1 MARSGTWRF
10 LAGTFLLL
18 VWLPAAAAVSPAAP
32 AAKPT
37 KPRELSAAERA
48 AVELAAAYL
57 HQGPEAWLPRL
68 QKSSPLGRLPA
79 QEARQEI
86 LARVGPPEGS
96 TWHLVTPGPLFD
108 DKTAVFAIDYASGL
122 DETLI
127 LRLVD
132 QGGWKIAA
140 VRTSIDRAGSRAAP
154 WRTGEAAAAPARES
168 QDETA
173 DGASLSG
180 RVSWGGALAA
190 VAALILGGLG
200 AWLGLRKGRRP
211 LAIAAACGAAVA
223 IALGAWGTWGLGS
236 RPAPP
241 PAEADAGRAAP
252 GAEALVRVGELSS
265 LRAALTT
272 GADAAEIDRLLG
284 MAPARPEL
292 RDVRDLWKAE
302 HLFATA
308 DLNAVETLL
317 GRFPSP
323 APYPAAD
330 LLRARL
336 AFRRL
341 QREGIGKAYE
351 RAIDNG
357 LDHDG
362 LRLESVVA
370 QGLTDDVIGAEVA
383 VDLMVEMGSRSA
395 HAWYAAAEVALGE
408 DRLDEAERLLR
419 AAWQL
424 EPVRRQELF
433 AEPAIAALAARP
445 AIFPLFELGSPE
457 EPRVP
462 PAGARRPI
470 ALPAGTSAATCG
482 QSLRLMVGSAELL
495 VPGGALLAPDDAVL
509 EDAEAWSRHGE
520 ARAMAALPSLMASAA
535 AGESLS
541 PRRLRL
547 SEEAGGVLAE
557 QNRWQELISLTEAV
571 SRQVESSPA
580 ILVRLRARALR
591 QVGRKD
597 EARALLMRLAGSDI
611 ANRRPTPGTLFE
623 LAELFAAAGEYET
636 AIKLSRK
643 ADSQL
648 PVPRGELRRRQMEL
662 DKELS
667 ASYAT
672 YSSAHFDV
680 RYPEATGETYAR
692 GIALVLEEERTRLLR
707 WIPNPG
713 KARIEVHLF
722 PLQQFFGTFGS
733 EYVIGLYDGKVRVP
747 FADLQSL
754 HPELVQILSHEVA
767 HAMIAGAT
775 RDQAPHW
782 LQEGLA
788 QHVEMGVGRINPLPD
803 LARTGR
809 ALSFPTLEPI
819 LSGFAEP
826 QLVDLGYAEAAWSLH
841 FIESRFGVKAIH
853 GLLAAF
859 AAGST
864 TGQALQQVTRLSP
877 AGLDR
882 ELWRWGTSEAP
893 QSWSLDVRRYDL
905 DYESKLLREQ
915 GRSREN
921 GPAAAAV
928 VGEKT
933 TEEPAD
939 ELVEGREDEIRR
951 KMNKWYGRY
960 TQRAAGV
967 KQALKPLVEPRRPG
981 APPVDPALCDSLVA
995 EASRALAE
1003 LPLWT
1008 CPDSNVNRTLR
1019 GAFQTFVEIGKS
1031 CQQRRPKEMAAL
1043 IAHANEQLAR
1053 AAQLLEPYGMTP

>member
-1 MARSGTWRF
+1 MAEYRIWRRLESVRPLRRYRPF
-10 LAGTFLLL
+10 LAATFLLL
-18 VWLPAAAAVSPAAP
+18 ASLPAPAAP
-32 AAKPT
+32 AARTP

-68 QKSSPLGRLPA
+68 HKSSPLGRLPA
-79 QEARQEI
+79 REARQEI

-96 TWHLVTPGPLFD
+96 TWHLATPGPTFD
-108 DKTAVFAIDYASGL
+108 GQTAIFAIDYASGL

-132 QGGWKIAA
+132 QGGWKISEI
-140 VRTSIDRAGSRAAP
+140 RTSIDRAASRMAP
-154 WRTGEAAAAPARES
+154 ARIEEASTAPARENPGGI
-168 QDETA
+168 A
-173 DGASLSG
+173 DIASFSVL
-180 RVSWGGALAA
+180 VSWGGA
-190 VAALILGGLG
+190 VFALILGGLG
-200 AWLGLRKGRRP
+200 AWFWLRKGKRP
-211 LAIAAACGAAVA
+211 LAITAAACGAAAA
-223 IALGAWGTWGLGS
+223 IALGAWGLRS
-236 RPAPP
+236 RSTPP
-241 PAEADAGRAAP
+241 SSEADAGRAAP
-252 GAEALVRVGELSS
+252 EAEAFVRVGELGS
-265 LRAALTT
+265 LRAALTA

-284 MAPARPEL
+284 MAPKRQEL

-302 HLFATA
+302 YLFSTA
-308 DLNAVETLL
+308 DLSAVETLL
-317 GRFPSP
+317 DRFPWP
-323 APYPAAD
+323 ARYPAAD

-351 RAIDNG
+351 RAINNG

-362 LRLESVVA
+362 VLLESVVA
-370 QGLTDDVIGAEVA
+370 QALTDDSLGAQVA
-383 VDLMVEMGSRSA
+383 VELMVEMGSRSA
-395 HAWYAAAEVALGE
+395 HTWYAGAEVALGE
-408 DRLDEAERLLR
+408 ERLEEAERRLR
-419 AAWQL
+419 TAWQL
-424 EPVRRQELF
+424 EPIRRQDLF
-433 AEPAIAALAARP
+433 TEPATTALAARP
-445 AIFPLFELGSPE
+445 AIFPLFKLGSPE
-457 EPRVP
+457 EPRVS

-482 QSLRLMVGSAELL
+482 QSLRLIVGSAELL
-495 VPGGALLAPDDAVL
+495 VPGGALLAPDGTVV
-509 EDAEAWSRHGE
+509 EDAEAWSRHSE
-520 ARAMAALPSLMASAA
+520 AKAMAALPSLMASAA

-541 PRRLRL
+541 PLRLRL

-557 QNRWQELISLTEAV
+557 QNRWHELITLTEAV
-571 SRQVESSPA
+571 SRRVESSPA
-580 ILVRLRARALR
+580 ILVHLRARALR

-597 EARALLMRLAGSDI
+597 EARALLVRLAGSDI

-636 AIKLSRK
+636 AIKLSKK

-648 PVPRGELRRRQMEL
+648 PVPRGERRRRQLEL

-667 ASYAT
+667 SSYAV

-680 RYPEATGETYAR
+680 RYPQATSETYAR
-692 GIALVLEEERTRLLR
+692 GIALVLEEERTRLRR

-713 KARIEVHLF
+713 TARIEVHLF
-722 PLQQFFGTFGS
+722 PLQQFFSTFGS
-733 EYVIGLYDGKVRVP
+733 EYVIGVYDGKVRVP
-747 FADLQSL
+747 FAELQSL
-754 HPELVQILSHEVA
+754 HPELVQVLSHELA

-788 QHVEMGVGRINPLPD
+788 QHVEMGTGRINPLPD

-826 QLVDLGYAEAAWSLH
+826 QLVELGYAEAAWSLH

-859 AAGST
+859 AAGRT
-864 TGQALQQVTRLSP
+864 TEQAVQQVTRLSP
-877 AGLDR
+877 AELDR
-882 ELWRWGTSEAP
+882 ALWRWGTSEAP
-893 QSWSLDVRRYDL
+893 QSWSLNVRRYDL
-905 DYESKLLREQ
+905 DYASKLLREQ

-921 GPAAAAV
+921 GPATAAAV
-928 VGEKT
+928 A
-933 TEEPAD
+933 EEPAD
-939 ELVEGREDEIRR
+939 ELVEGREEEIRR

-960 TQRAAGV
+960 TERTAGV
-967 KQALKPLVEPRRPG
+967 KRALKPFVDAYSRPG
-981 APPVDPALCDSLVA
+981 APPVNSSMCAPLLA

-1003 LPLWT
+1003 LPLWNS
-1008 CPDSNVNRTLR
+1008 PDGNVNRTLR
-1019 GAFQTFVEIGKS
+1019 GAYQTFVQIGTS
-1031 CQQRRPKEMAAL
+1031 CQQARPKEIAPL
-1043 IAHANEQLAR
+1043 IARANEQLAS

>member
-1 MARSGTWRF
+1 MVGRRHRLF
-10 LAGTFLLL
+10 LAGMFLLL
-18 VWLPAAAAVSPAAP
+18 AWPSAAP
-32 AAKPT
+32 AAKTP

-68 QKSSPLGRLPA
+68 QKSSPLGRLPVR
-79 QEARQEI
+79 EARQEI

-96 TWHLVTPGPLFD
+96 TWHLATPGPTFD
-108 DKTAVFAIDYASGL
+108 EQTAIFAIDYASGL
-122 DETLI
+122 GETLI

-132 QGGWKIAA
+132 QGGWKISEI
-140 VRTSIDRAGSRAAP
+140 RTSIDRAGWRAAP
-154 WRTGEAAAAPARES
+154 RRIAEAATAPARES
-168 QDETA
+168 QGETA
-173 DGASLSG
+173 D
-180 RVSWGGALAA
+180 VALAA
-190 VAALILGGLG
+190 GAALILGGLG
-200 AWLGLRKGRRP
+200 AWLCLRKGRRP
-211 LAIAAACGAAVA
+211 LAMAAVACGAAVA
-223 IALGAWGTWGLGS
+223 VSLGAWGLRS
-236 RPAPP
+236 RSVPP
-241 PAEADAGRAAP
+241 PAEGDAGRAAP

-265 LRAALTT
+265 LRAALTA

-284 MAPARPEL
+284 IPLKTPEL

-317 GRFPSP
+317 DRFPWP
-323 APYPAAD
+323 ARYPAAD

-341 QREGIGKAYE
+341 QREGMGKAYE
-351 RAIDNG
+351 RAINNG

-362 LRLESVVA
+362 VRFESVVA
-370 QGLTDDVIGAEVA
+370 QALTDDTLGAEVA
-383 VDLMVEMGSRSA
+383 VELMVEMGSRSS
-395 HAWYAAAEVALGE
+395 HAWYAGAGVALGE
-408 DRLDEAERLLR
+408 DRLEEAERLLR

-424 EPVRRQELF
+424 EPIRRQDLF

-445 AIFPLFELGSPE
+445 AIFPLFGLGSPE

-482 QSLRLMVGSAELL
+482 QSLRLTLGSAELL
-495 VPGGALLAPDDAVL
+495 VPGGALLAPAGAVV

-520 ARAMAALPSLMASAA
+520 AKAMAALPSLMASAA
-535 AGESLS
+535 TGESLS

-557 QNRWQELISLTEAV
+557 QNRWQELITLTEGV

-580 ILVRLRARALR
+580 ILVRLRAQALR

-597 EARALLMRLAGSDI
+597 EARALLVRLAGSDI
-611 ANRRPTPGTLFE
+611 ANRRPAPGTLFE

-636 AIKLSRK
+636 AIKLSKK

-667 ASYAT
+667 ASYAV

-680 RYPEATGETYAR
+680 RYPKATGETYAR
-692 GIALVLEEERTRLLR
+692 GIALVLEEERTRLQR

-713 KARIEVHLF
+713 TARIEVHLF
-722 PLQQFFGTFGS
+722 PLQQFFSTFGS
-733 EYVIGLYDGKVRVP
+733 EYVIGVYDGKVRVP
-747 FADLQSL
+747 FAELQSL
-754 HPELVQILSHEVA
+754 HPELVQVLSHEVA

-775 RDQAPHW
+775 HDQAPHW

-788 QHVEMGVGRINPLPD
+788 QHVEMGVGSINPLPD

-819 LSGFAEP
+819 LSGFAES
-826 QLVDLGYAEAAWSLH
+826 QLVELGYAEAAWSLH

-859 AAGST
+859 AAGKT
-864 TGQALQQVTRLSP
+864 TEQALQQVTRLSP
-877 AGLDR
+877 AELDR
-882 ELWRWGTSEAP
+882 ALWSWGTGEAP
-893 QSWSLDVRRYDL
+893 QSWSLEVRRYDL
-905 DYESKLLREQ
+905 DYASKLIREQ
-915 GRSREN
+915 GRSTEN
-921 GPAAAAV
+921 GPAAVAQA
-928 VGEKT
+928 
-933 TEEPAD
+933 PAD
-939 ELVEGREDEIRR
+939 ELVEGREEEIRR
-951 KMNKWYGRY
+951 KMSRWYGRY
-960 TQRAAGV
+960 TERTAGV
-967 KQALKPLVEPRRPG
+967 KRALKPIVDAYTRPG
-981 APPVDPALCDSLVA
+981 APPVNSATCDPLIA

-1003 LPLWT
+1003 LPVWT
-1008 CPDSNVNRTLR
+1008 SPDGNVNRTLR
-1019 GAFQTFVEIGKS
+1019 GAYQTFAQIGRS
-1031 CQQRRPKEMAAL
+1031 CQRGRPKEVAAL
-1043 IAHANEQLAR
+1043 IAHANDQLA
-1053 AAQLLEPYGMTP
+1053 AAARLLEPYGMTP

>member
-1 MARSGTWRF
+1 MAGSRIS
-10 LAGTFLLL
+10 FLLL
-18 VWLPAAAAVSPAAP
+18 AWLLAAAVAAQAPAAP
-32 AAKPT
+32 REKTT

-68 QKSSPLGRLPA
+68 QKSSHLGRLPG

-96 TWHLVTPGPLFD
+96 TWHLVTPGPTFD
-108 DKTAVFAIDYASGL
+108 EQTAIFAIEYASGL

-127 LRLVD
+127 LKLGD
-132 QGGWKIAA
+132 QGGWKIAE
-140 VRTSIDRAGSRAAP
+140 VRTSIDRARSRMAL
-154 WRTGEAAAAPARES
+154 RRIDEASTAPAQEN
-168 QDETA
+168 QGGPA
-173 DGASLSG
+173 GIA
-180 RVSWGGALAA
+180 WGGAGFVLS
-190 VAALILGGLG
+190 LGGLG
-200 AWLGLRKGRRP
+200 AWFWLRKGKRP
-211 LAIAAACGAAVA
+211 LAMAAGVCGAAAA
-223 IALGAWGTWGLGS
+223 IVLLAWGLRS
-236 RPAPP
+236 RSTPP
-241 PAEADAGRAAP
+241 PSEVNAGRAAP
-252 GAEALVRVGELSS
+252 NSEAFVRIGELSS
-265 LRAALTT
+265 LRTALAT
-272 GADAAEIDRLLG
+272 GADAAQIDRLLG
-284 MAPARPEL
+284 TPLKRPEL

-302 HLFATA
+302 HLFSTA

-317 GRFPSP
+317 DRFPSP

-341 QREGIGKAYE
+341 QREGMGKAYE
-351 RAIDNG
+351 RVIENG

-370 QGLTDDVIGAEVA
+370 QGLTDDTGGAEVA
-383 VDLMVEMGSRSA
+383 VQLMIEMGSRSA
-395 HAWYAAAEVALGE
+395 YAWYAAAEVALGE
-408 DRLDEAERLLR
+408 EKLEEAERLLR
-419 AAWQL
+419 TAWQL

-433 AEPAIAALAARP
+433 AQPATAALAARP

-482 QSLRLMVGSAELL
+482 QSLRLVVGSAELL
-495 VPGGALLAPDDAVL
+495 VPGGALLAPDGAVL
-509 EDAEAWSRHGE
+509 EDAEAWGRHGE
-520 ARAMAALPSLMASAA
+520 AKAMAALPSLMASAA

-557 QNRWQELISLTEAV
+557 QNRWHELITLTEAV
-571 SRQVESSPA
+571 SRQVETSPA
-580 ILVRLRARALR
+580 ILVRLRAGALR
-591 QVGRKD
+591 QVGRKE
-597 EARALLMRLAGSDI
+597 EARALLVRLAGSDI

-636 AIKLSRK
+636 AIKLSKK

-648 PVPRGELRRRQMEL
+648 PVPRGQERRRQMEL

-667 ASYAT
+667 TSYAI

-680 RYPEATGETYAR
+680 RYPKATGETYAR
-692 GIALVLEEERTRLLR
+692 GIALVLEEERTRLRR

-713 KARIEVHLF
+713 TARIEVHLF
-722 PLQQFFGTFGS
+722 PLQQFFSTFGS
-733 EYVIGLYDGKVRVP
+733 EYVIGVYDGKVRVP

-754 HPELVQILSHEVA
+754 HPELVQVLSHEVA

-775 RDQAPHW
+775 RDQAPYW

-826 QLVDLGYAEAAWSLH
+826 QLVDLGYAEAAWTLH

-859 AAGST
+859 AAGKT
-864 TGQALQQVTRLSP
+864 TGQAVQQVTGLSP
-877 AGLDR
+877 AELDR
-882 ELWRWGTSEAP
+882 ALWRWGTSEAP
-893 QSWSLDVRRYDL
+893 QSWSLEVRRYDL

-915 GRSREN
+915 GRSTEN
-921 GPAAAAV
+921 GPAAAAA
-928 VGEKT
+928 
-933 TEEPAD
+933 EEPAD
-939 ELVEGREDEIRR
+939 ELVEGREEEIRR
-951 KMNKWYGRY
+951 KMSKWYGKY
-960 TQRAAGV
+960 TERTAGV
-967 KQALKPLVEPRRPG
+967 KRALKPVLEVYTRPG
-981 APPVDPALCDSLVA
+981 TPPVDLAMCDALVA

-1008 CPDSNVNRTLR
+1008 SPDGNVNRTLR
-1019 GAFQTFVEIGKS
+1019 GAYQTFVQIGKS
-1031 CQQRRPKEMAAL
+1031 CQLRRPKEMAPL
-1043 IAHANEQLAR
+1043 IAHATEQLAT
-1053 AAQLLEPYGMTP
+1053 AAQLLQPYGMTP